1 MTVTSMPQSTAEAGK
16 KGKKG
21 KKGDKGDQKK
31 GRRMKL
37 LALAMVVV
45 VAATTWLLVLKPA
58 GAAEPAAGE
67 MLTMQPIQINLAAGR
82 YLKVGVAV
90 QLTDQAE
97 QVDPSLAI
105 DAVIETFSAKSLS
118 DLATPD
124 QRGQLKKK
132 LLDVIKGRYD
142 GQVMQVYY
150 TDFVTQ

>member
-21 KKGDKGDQKK
+21 DKGDQKK
-31 GRRMKL
+31 GRRKKL

-58 GAAEPAAGE
+58 DAAEPVAGE

-124 QRGQLKKK
+124 QRGRLKKK

-142 GQVMQVYY
+142 EQVMQVYY